1 VKLLLD
7 VSTLVALLW
16 KSHVHHQRAVAWRQ
30 GKTLVLCP
38 ITELGFIRVSTSPA
52 YNLAM
57 ADARQL
63 LTEFIRVEQPEF
75 IPADTR
81 ALDGAPAPSSSKS
94 TDWYLA
100 NLADAHG
107 MKLATFDSG
116 LSHPAAEQVS

>member
-7 VSTLVALLW
+7 VSTLVAPLW

-52 YNLAM
+52 YNLTM

-63 LTEFIRVEQPEF
+63 LAEFIRDEQPEF

-81 ALDGAPAPSSSKS
+81 ALDGTPAPSSSKS

-100 NLADAHG
+100 NLVDAHG
-107 MKLATFDSG
+107 MKLVTFDGG
-116 LSHPAAEQVS
+116 LSHPAAEQIP